1 MSKLNKMD
9 KSNKLL
15 AAAKRLEKAGKE
27 NSQAIARM
35 QKATAWVAN
44 WIEDHV
50 PAGLELPRGY
60 RLRMVRSH
68 LGWAK
73 FLTLPF
79 VMQTQSEPIDCEYW
93 IDGVGGYLHGDVS
106 CGIPGQTREGSLQ
119 FAKDIDEGLV
129 EEISQ
134 FLEDRAKLSGQ
145 ASAILEKSVKE

>member
-1 MSKLNKMD
+1 MNKAPMN

-27 NSQAIARM
+27 NSQATARM
-35 QKATAWVAN
+35 HQATAWVAN

-60 RLRMVRSH
+60 RLRMVQSNR
-68 LGWAK
+68 GWAK

-79 VMQTQSEPIDCEYW
+79 VMQTKSEPIDCEYW
-93 IDGVGGYLHGDVS
+93 IDGVGGYLHGDVR

-119 FAKDIDEGLV
+119 FAKDVGEGLV

-134 FLEDRAKLSGQ
+134 FLEDRAKLSDQ

>member
-1 MSKLNKMD
+1 MN

-27 NSQAIARM
+27 NSQATERM
-35 QKATAWVAN
+35 HKATAWVAS

-60 RLRMVRSH
+60 RLRMVRSN
-68 LGWAK
+68 LGLAK

-79 VMQTQSEPIDCEYW
+79 VMQTKFQPVDCEYW
-93 IDGVGGYLHGDVS
+93 IDGIGGYLHGDLY

-119 FAKDIDEGLV
+119 FAKDISEGLV

-134 FLEDRAKLSGQ
+134 FLEDRAKLSDQ